1 MAKMTQSDNNKKM
14 PNAILVLG
22 IFFITL
28 QPLLLLAKSNY
39 GLMQDSLISKNF
51 FSLQITP
58 YFTSKVKFE
67 HKGVELVQSKHL
79 LSGEIGLGYYREFNN
94 GWNLHS
100 TLNLGLMPFNYNFEF
115 DAPEGSIFKTEPWN
129 KYYQKLDFNWSEYN
143 IIQSYANFDILF
155 SKNVYQFKN
164 RNELEIGLGLRTFRY
179 FIDYSQQEYGS
190 SYGVSEDPNL
200 FVRLFD
206 SDINDTISNRYK
218 LALILEASYSKSFK
232 NRQQIKASLFFNYS
246 PFNNI
251 EGYYWF
257 SNLGFL
263 SAGPFSQKLTYLGF
277 RFSYLI
283 PPKRVRVKPD

>member
-1 MAKMTQSDNNKKM
+1 M
-14 PNAILVLG
+14 
-22 IFFITL
+22 
-28 QPLLLLAKSNY
+28 LLLAKSNN
-39 GLMQDSLISKNF
+39 GLMQDSLMSKNY
-51 FSLQITP
+51 FSLQFTP

-115 DAPEGSIFKTEPWN
+115 DAPEGSIFKTEPFKN
-129 KYYQKLDFNWSEYN
+129 HDTLDYNLSEYYV
-143 IIQSYANFDILF
+143 IQSYANFDILF

-190 SYGVSEDPNL
+190 SYGGVGTD
-200 FVRLFD
+200 FVARLFD
-206 SDINDTISNRYK
+206 SDINDTITNRYK
-218 LALILEASYSKSFK
+218 LALILEASYSKSLK